1 MDIDE
6 FKTVSA
12 WYKKMKADGYEIP
25 LTLYHTLIKLMDDK
39 KIPFKDA
46 YRELE
51 REGRIKVINRVI
63 NFDL

>member
-6 FKTVSA
+6 YKTVGE
-12 WYKKMKADGYEIP
+12 WYKKMKADGFDVP
-25 LTLYHTLIKLMDDK
+25 LALYHTLIKLMDDK
-39 KIPFKDA
+39 KISFQDA